1 MRNII
6 EVLSESGDKGL
17 KCEHRHWPD
26 MKNYIDMPSPQEE

>member
-1 MRNII
+1 MRDII

-26 MKNYIDMPSPQEE
+26 IDMV